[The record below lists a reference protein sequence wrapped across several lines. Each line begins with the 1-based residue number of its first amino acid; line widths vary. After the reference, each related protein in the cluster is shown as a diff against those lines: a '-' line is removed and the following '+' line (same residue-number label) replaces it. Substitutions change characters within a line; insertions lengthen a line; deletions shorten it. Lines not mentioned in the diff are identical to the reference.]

1 MKRLYGILVTAAA
14 GLSVLSCGLENPD
27 TSGVVNTIAVTVA
40 DFPVYGTASKAV
52 GIPDPGKTEWTD
64 GDVILVSIGSEKLT
78 LTYRGSQWNFNEEVT
93 AAGPAE
99 VSAYYA
105 PDYEWAAGDV
115 PRLLSG
121 KSAGT
126 DEYLVYGYEDDNVSD
141 GIVIDFSG
149 VRDYSRFRVA
159 ATPGA
164 KVSLTGDFVPV
175 GTETPL
181 GVSSVETEADENANA
196 FFYGTWDA
204 ASEVEFDVDGTK
216 YPKTLAAA
224 GVVGKSYVLDAT
236 PGYVFDEESNTLTV
250 TNAKGMVYFAS
261 IVNDGSNPDVN
272 VVLENDIDLSSVCGE
287 GVGNWTP
294 VGNNTVENGKYSGVF
309 DGKNHT
315 ISGMYYS
322 SDAATNYVGLFGL
335 IAGASVRDLNVTGT
349 VNVPQG
355 QYIGGIS
362 GWMEEGA
369 LITGCSFDGDVTG
382 RQYTGCVVGRNDG
395 ATVENT
401 VNNGSVTVSG
411 SYAGGIAG
419 YCTASAA
426 VVACVNNGSVST
438 NRYSGGIVGYNRGS
452 SIIACCNLSDNLVS
466 GGYIGGIAAYN
477 NEGSVIVSSYSTGT
491 FDIDEGAIACNN
503 TASEIKA
510 CYWSGDIENAFT
522 RGSGTA
528 EAFKV
533 DGATITWTTGE
544 GSANAM
550 EYMNAAIP
558 AEYLW
563 HFVPTSDPK
572 TPLLPKRTAE

>member
-1 MKRLYGILVTAAA
+1 MTAAA

-27 TSGVVNTIAVTVA
+27 TPGAVNTIAVTVA
-40 DFPVYGTASKAV
+40 DFPAYGTASKAV

-64 GDVILVSIGSEKLT
+64 GDVILVSIASQKLT

-105 PDYEWAAGDV
+105 PDYEWTADAV
-115 PRLLSG
+115 PRLSAG
-121 KSAGT
+121 MSAGT
-126 DEYLVYGYEDDNVSD
+126 DEYLVYEYSDENISD

-294 VGNNTVENGKYSGVF
+294 VGNNADKYAGVF
-309 DGKNHT
+309 DGQGHT
-315 ISGMYYS
+315 VSGLYYYS
-322 SDAATNYVGLFGL
+322 DDAEAENIGLFGL
-335 IAGASVRDLNVTGT
+335 IAGATIRDLSVDGI
-349 VNVPQG
+349 VNVPTGEQ
-355 QYIGGIS
+355 IGGIS
-362 GWMEEGA
+362 GWLSNGA
-369 LITGCSFDGDVTG
+369 VITGCSFAGEVTAKL
-382 RQYTGCVVGRNDG
+382 YAGCVVGRNDG

-401 VNNGSVTVSG
+401 VNNGSVTVSDK
-411 SYAGGIAG
+411 YAGGIVG
-419 YCTASAA
+419 YNTASAT
-426 VVACVNNGSVST
+426 VVACINNGSVNSD
-438 NRYSGGIVGYNRGS
+438 RYSGGIVGYNLTS
-452 SIIACCNLSDNLVS
+452 TIVACCNVSDNLVS
-466 GGYIGGIAAYN
+466 GGYIGGIAGFNRTNAQ
-477 NEGSVIVSSYSTGT
+477 IISSYSTGD
-491 FDIDEGAIACNN
+491 FDSSEGGIASYNDN
-503 TASEIKA
+503 STVTA
-510 CYWSGDIENAFT
+510 CYWSGNVENASI
-522 RGSGTA
+522 RGEGTI

-558 AEYLW
+558 AEYHW

>member
-1 MKRLYGILVTAAA
+1 MTAAA

-27 TSGVVNTIAVTVA
+27 APGVVDTIAVTVA
-40 DFPVYGTASKAV
+40 DFPVYGAASKAV

-64 GDVILVSIGSEKLT
+64 GDIILVSIGSQKLT
-78 LTYRGSQWNFNEEVT
+78 LTYSGSQWNFNEAVT
-93 AAGPAE
+93 ATGSAE

-115 PRLLSG
+115 PQLSAG
-121 KSAGT
+121 MSAGT
-126 DEYLVYGYEDDNVSD
+126 DEYLVYEYSDENISD

-159 ATPGA
+159 ATPRA
-164 KVSLTGDFVPV
+164 KVSLTGAFVPV
-175 GTETPL
+175 GTGTPL
-181 GVSSVETEADENANA
+181 DVSSVETTADENANA

-204 ASEVEFDVDGTK
+204 AAEIVFDVDGTK
-216 YPKTLAAA
+216 YPKTLANA

-236 PGYVFDEESNTLTV
+236 PGYIFDEESNTLTV
-250 TNAKGMVYFAS
+250 TNARGMVYFAS
-261 IVNDGSNPDVN
+261 IVNDGSNPRVN

-287 GVGNWTP
+287 GTGNWTP
-294 VGNNTVENGKYSGVF
+294 VGTNATENGKYSGVF
-309 DGKNHT
+309 DGKDHT
-315 ISGMYYS
+315 VSGLYYS
-322 SDAATNYVGLFGL
+322 DEEATNYVGLFGL
-335 IAGASVRDLNVTGT
+335 ISGAVIRNLDVSGT
-349 VNVPQG
+349 VYVPAG
-355 QYIGGIS
+355 QYIGGIA
-362 GWMEEGA
+362 GWMEDGA

-382 RQYTGCVVGRNDG
+382 KQYTGCVVGRNDG

-401 VNNGSVTVSG
+401 VNDGAVSVSG

-419 YCTASAA
+419 YCTAGAVIAA
-426 VVACVNNGSVST
+426 CMNNGSVTT

-477 NEGSVIVSSYSTGT
+477 NEGSVIRSSYNTGN
-491 FDIDEGAIACNN
+491 FDSEEGAIACNN
-503 TASEIKA
+503 TASEIIA
-510 CYWSGDIENAFT
+510 CYWSGDVEKAFT
-522 RGSGTA
+522 RGGEPV

-533 DGATITWTTGE
+533 DGTTVSWTTGE

-563 HFVPTSDPK
+563 HFVPSSGPEI
-572 TPLLPKRTAE
+572 LLVPERASLSF